1 MVSRSPIRLAASA
14 LLLGLSPAGVAA
26 ASPAVSIGTPAAPAS
41 TLRDDDL
48 RVGAVAW
55 RLATAQPA
63 LCPRT
68 APQAGFLFHHLGEYL
83 PRDRGTMIAQYGLD
97 RGPGILAVFAEGPA
111 ARAGLQAGDV
121 LLAANGTALPTGAR
135 IAAEKD
141 KWRPA
146 AEAAEAMLDE
156 RLAAGPVDLLVL
168 REGREFHVRLA
179 PVAACAARV
188 RLARSNQ
195 VNAFHT
201 GRYVVMTTGML
212 AFLRND
218 DELALVLGH
227 EMSHSILGHPV
238 MSEGQGVLAGFGIGS
253 GTLWQREAQ
262 ADRFGLRLMAAAG
275 YDLDAAIPFWR
286 RYLGRY
292 DGPQLFRSHPSLDA
306 RVKLATEEI
315 AAIRGGRP
323 FRP

>member
-1 MVSRSPIRLAASA
+1 MVSSSPIRLAAA
-14 LLLGLSPAGVAA
+14 VLVLAIPAPGVAA
-26 ASPAVSIGTPAAPAS
+26 APPAASAVPAAPAS
-41 TLRDDDL
+41 TLRDEDL
-48 RVGAVAW
+48 RVGEVAW
-55 RLATAQPA
+55 RLAVAKPV

-83 PRDRGTMIAQYGLD
+83 PRDRPTMIGQYGLD
-97 RGPGILAVFAEGPA
+97 RGPGILAVFAGGPA

-121 LLAANGTALPTGAR
+121 LLAANGTAFPTGAR
-135 IAAEKD
+135 TAAEKD

-146 AEAAEAMLDE
+146 AEAAEAVLDGKM
-156 RLAAGPVDLLVL
+156 AAGPVDLTVL
-168 REGREFHVRLA
+168 REGRELHVRLV
-179 PVAACAARV
+179 PVTACAARV

-212 AFLRND
+212 AFLKDD

-227 EMSHSILGHPV
+227 EISHAILGHPV
-238 MSEGQGVLAGFGIGS
+238 MSEGQGVLAGFGIGA

-315 AAIRGGRP
+315 AAIRGGKAWQP
-323 FRP
+323 